1 MTIRTTE
8 NIELSSGDGM
18 AKGLYNLYNFETGEV
33 TLWFDK
39 DTAEKLKTA
48 SDKEYINYFNDN
60 KR

>member
-1 MTIRTTE
+1 MTLRTTY

-18 AKGLYNLYNFETGEV
+18 AKGLYNLYNHDTGEV

-39 DTAEKLKTA
+39 DTAEELKTV
-48 SDKEYINYFNDN
+48 SDIEYINYFNDN